1 MEPFVLTP
9 LSKTEY
15 QKPECL
21 FTPYKPYKPSAPYKK
36 MSTFSQILHKQNAD
50 SNELYSFNME
60 NDNSNL
66 FEFYRLAF
74 SKEFN
79 TSNILATTVKMYTF
93 HLTANNPTNNIKK
106 KFSLLNDIFINK
118 FLNDETKAVILDKFS
133 KTQRVYQNL
142 CRLAYRYKW
151 NKASI
156 KIQSDLCMEP
166 ISPRQRNVITILHSD
181 QKYLFTIAD
190 LLRIIESSLSNS
202 PYFFA
207 EPLSIKNPYT
217 NLPFQKS
224 QLYNIYFFMRE
235 RILTIP
241 PLFQA
246 YFMCNFHL
254 KTFRDENGLL
264 IQKYNIK
271 QHVKNADV
279 DLLYEDALNMIT
291 AIKYRG
297 AITFDDDFPK
307 ERLVEIMRPYLELF
321 YTYTLTVD
329 MSERN
334 RTKTELSNRLSA
346 FYRYNYLFGRKF
358 IKTHKSASGK
368 TKRIIT
374 FNDSHIPYAK
384 TPRFKNYETSHL
396 EIVDGL
402 HSYFTRGDERPQA
415 RTTAY
420 SEARTQQIDFSWA
433 YLLASP
439 YAIASNRVASPS
451 VEIESSDDED
461 ENNENIH
468 VNVAPGI
475 SVHPDDVEEGEIVED
490 DDDFEDE
497 SDDGNYDP

>member
-1 MEPFVLTP
+1 
-9 LSKTEY
+9 
-15 QKPECL
+15 
-21 FTPYKPYKPSAPYKK
+21 
-36 MSTFSQILHKQNAD
+36 
-50 SNELYSFNME
+50 
-60 NDNSNL
+60 
-66 FEFYRLAF
+66 
-74 SKEFN
+74 
-79 TSNILATTVKMYTF
+79 
-93 HLTANNPTNNIKK
+93 
-106 KFSLLNDIFINK
+106 
-118 FLNDETKAVILDKFS
+118 
-133 KTQRVYQNL
+133 
-142 CRLAYRYKW
+142 
-151 NKASI
+151 
-156 KIQSDLCMEP
+156 
-166 ISPRQRNVITILHSD
+166 
-181 QKYLFTIAD
+181 
-190 LLRIIESSLSNS
+190 
-202 PYFFA
+202 
-207 EPLSIKNPYT
+207 
-217 NLPFQKS
+217 
-224 QLYNIYFFMRE
+224 MRE

-246 YFMCNFHL
+246 YFMSNFHL

-271 QHVKNADV
+271 QHIKNADI

-297 AITFDDDFPK
+297 AIQIDNDFPK

-334 RTKTELSNRLSA
+334 RTRTELSDRLSA

-368 TKRIIT
+368 TNRSIT

-396 EIVDGL
+396 EIIDGL
-402 HSYFTRGDERPQA
+402 HSYFTRGDERPRA
-415 RTTAY
+415 RTAAY
-420 SEARTQQIDFSWA
+420 SETRTQQIDFNWA